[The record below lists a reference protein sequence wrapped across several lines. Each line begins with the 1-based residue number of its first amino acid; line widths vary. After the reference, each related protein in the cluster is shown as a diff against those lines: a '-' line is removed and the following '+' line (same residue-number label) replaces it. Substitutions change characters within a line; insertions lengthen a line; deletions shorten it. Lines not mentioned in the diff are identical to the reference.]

1 MSEKTIRVC
10 DGCQAEEEDL
20 ERVKAE
26 WGTWFRPKNRIG
38 GASRLDFCGICAG
51 GTEDAILKY
60 ASVMATRN
68 GHPAPPP
75 TEEDTDTGTPVVD
88 QILDRRQRSAQ
99 MPRDGPILTK
109 DDRARLAAYK
119 AAAAESPDPRQPS
132 SPARTA
138 IEAGPTRKY

>member
-1 MSEKTIRVC
+1 LSEKTIRVC

-26 WGTWFRPKNRIG
+26 WGTWFRPKNRMG

-68 GHPAPPP
+68 GHPVPPAS
-75 TEEDTDTGTPVVD
+75 EEDADTGTPVVD
-88 QILDRRQRSAQ
+88 QILDRRQRSGQ

-119 AAAAESPDPRQPS
+119 AAAAESPDLRQPS

-138 IEAGPTRKY
+138 VEAGPTRKY

>member
-1 MSEKTIRVC
+1 LSEKTIRVC

-38 GASRLDFCGICAG
+38 GGSRLDFCGICAG

-68 GHPAPPP
+68 GHHPRPPS
-75 TEEDTDTGTPVVD
+75 EEDTDTETPVVD
-88 QILDRRQRSAQ
+88 QILDRRQRSGQ

-119 AAAAESPDPRQPS
+119 AAAESPDPRQPP
-132 SPARTA
+132 SPARA
-138 IEAGPTRKY
+138 PVEAGPSRKY

>member
-1 MSEKTIRVC
+1 LSEKTIRVC

-38 GASRLDFCGICAG
+38 GASRLDFCGTCAG

-68 GHPAPPP
+68 GHPAPPA
-75 TEEDTDTGTPVVD
+75 TEEDVDTGTPVVD

-119 AAAAESPDPRQPS
+119 AAAAESPDPRPS

>member
-26 WGTWFRPKNRIG
+26 WGTWFRPKNRTG

-68 GHPAPPP
+68 GHPVPPAS
-75 TEEDTDTGTPVVD
+75 EEDADTGTPVVD
-88 QILDRRQRSAQ
+88 QILDRRQRSGQ

-119 AAAAESPDPRQPS
+119 AAAAESQDPRQPS

-138 IEAGPTRKY
+138 VEAAPTRKY